1 MINHNLKNA
10 KILVV
15 DDQQS
20 NVDIIDNL
28 LELQGYTNVKWTT
41 DSREVV
47 SIYSSFK
54 PDLILLDLM
63 MPYFNGYE
71 IMEQLKPQ
79 ISKNEYVPILVLT
92 ADISKNTK
100 EKALSDGAKD
110 FILKPFDLIEVSLR
124 IQNLLETRWLYL
136 QLDNQNQ
143 LLEDKVKERTTDLE
157 QMNAELAIAIEK
169 AEESNRLKTAFI
181 QNISHEVRTPL
192 NGIIGIT
199 ELIVDSS
206 YSDEEKQEFVPM
218 LKKSSTRL
226 INTITDYVDISM
238 VVSENIEVNL
248 KEMNLNK
255 EICSI
260 LNSFKED
267 CEITNL
273 TLTSEIPHNTE
284 SFIIKTD
291 VRIFHKIYSHLLNNA
306 IKFTK
311 SGGIAVGYHIIENSI
326 EFFVRDTGIGIKK
339 EAQDKIFDYF
349 MQEDNSTNRGYE
361 GNGLG
366 LSITK
371 GFVKL
376 LNGNLRI
383 ESTIGVGST
392 FFFSLPNITDTY
404 FPIIKNNE
412 LEQTSTA
419 LPSILIVD
427 DDDTNRIYFK
437 HVLKNYAKE
446 LIQAKNG
453 KEAVEICRA
462 NREISFVIMDIKMP
476 IMNGYEATREIKTF
490 WKELPII
497 AITAFAMSGDEKL
510 VLEAGCDD
518 YIAKPVS
525 SKDLIAKLKNNVL
538 IKS

>member
-15 DDQQS
+15 DDQQA
-20 NVDIIDNL
+20 NIDIIDNL
-28 LELQGYTNVKWTT
+28 LEIQGYTNIKWTT
-41 DSREVV
+41 DSREVIPIY
-47 SIYSSFK
+47 SIYK

-63 MPYFNGYE
+63 MPFFNGFE
-71 IMEQLKPQ
+71 IMEQLKPL
-79 ISKNEYVPILVLT
+79 ISKSEFVPILVLT
-92 ADISKNTK
+92 ADITKETK

-143 LLEDKVKERTTDLE
+143 ILEDKVKERTTDLE

-206 YSDEEKQEFVPM
+206 YSNEEKQEFVPL

-255 EICSI
+255 EIYSI
-260 LNSFKED
+260 INSFKDECD
-267 CEITNL
+267 VTNL
-273 TLTSEIPHNTE
+273 ILTSEIPYNTE
-284 SFIIKTD
+284 SFVIKTD

-311 SGGIAVGYHIIENSI
+311 AGSITVGYKIVENNI

-339 EAQDKIFDYF
+339 EAQEKIFDYF
-349 MQEDNSTNRGYE
+349 MQEDNSSNRGFE
-361 GNGLG
+361 GSGLG
-366 LSITK
+366 LTIAK

-376 LNGNLRI
+376 LHGNLRI
-383 ESTIGVGST
+383 ESTKGLGSS
-392 FFFSLPNITDTY
+392 FYFSLPNITDTY
-404 FPIIKNNE
+404 FPKIKNNE
-412 LEQTSTA
+412 LKQTSIA
-419 LPSILIVD
+419 LPTILIVD

-437 HVLKNYAKE
+437 HVLKNYATD

-462 NREISFVIMDIKMP
+462 NRDISFVIMDIKMP
-476 IMNGYEATREIKTF
+476 IMNGYEATREIKSF

-497 AITAFAMSGDEKL
+497 AITAFAMSADEKL

-525 SKDLIAKLKNNVL
+525 SKELIAKLKKIGL
-538 IKS
+538 LKS